1 MSFVTTAKRTWLV
14 ALLLAATAAWIA
26 TAWIAAAQNRLAVD
40 DAVLRSAPG
49 EEWLTYGRDYAGTH
63 HSPLTQITSEN
74 VGKLG
79 LAWSYD
85 TKAFAGQLEGT
96 PLVSNGTLYATLTW
110 SMVIAVDART
120 GEEKWRWDP
129 EIPHPRFVTDEN
141 GVRYRRGPSL
151 CCGPVNRGVA
161 LYKGKVYVGT
171 LDGRLVAL
179 NADTGEV
186 VWTVQVTS
194 KEDDYSITG
203 APRIIKGKVITGNSG
218 SEFGV
223 RGFVTAYDAET
234 GKQEWRTFIVPGDPT
249 LPFESK
255 ALETA
260 AKTWNG
266 AWWKYGGGGTAWD
279 GMAYDAELDLL
290 YIGTGNGS
298 PWNRDIRSPGGGDNL
313 YLCSILAVR
322 PDTGEYVWHYQ
333 TTPADNW
340 DYASVQPLVLTDLT
354 IDGRRRKVI
363 MQAPKNGFFY
373 VVDRETG
380 EFISAEAFAKV
391 NWATGIDPKTGRPVE
406 TPEAS
411 YDEEGAMLSPGSD
424 GAHNWHS
431 MAWNP
436 DAGLAYLAAQDTSS
450 LYARDPDFT
459 HQIGRMNLGR
469 ARRRPT
475 PAPGAAAPPP
485 TPRRRGPSV
494 VGMGGQQEGAFLAA
508 WDPIAQK
515 ARWRI
520 DFEQPGVTGGTLSTA
535 SNLLFHGANDGRF
548 VAYTADTGKK
558 LWEVELAPGFANPIT
573 YMLDGK
579 QYVTVLTGRGG
590 EFQAPGRVYTFS
602 VEANKLIPPMD
613 PAPTPQELTEISET
627 VEAEFAQA
635 GLPEG
640 EGREL
645 LRQLCVS
652 CHPASAFTKH
662 RMPAE
667 AWRLVVQDMVN
678 RGMPGSEEQRR
689 VVVEY
694 LARNLGPEA
703 AGR

>member
-1 MSFVTTAKRTWLV
+1 
-14 ALLLAATAAWIA
+14 
-26 TAWIAAAQNRLAVD
+26 
-40 DAVLRSAPG
+40 
-49 EEWLTYGRDYAGTH
+49 
-63 HSPLTQITSEN
+63 
-74 VGKLG
+74 
-79 LAWSYD
+79 
-85 TKAFAGQLEGT
+85 
-96 PLVSNGTLYATLTW
+96 
-110 SMVIAVDART
+110 
-120 GEEKWRWDP
+120 
-129 EIPHPRFVTDEN
+129 
-141 GVRYRRGPSL
+141 
-151 CCGPVNRGVA
+151 
-161 LYKGKVYVGT
+161 
-171 LDGRLVAL
+171 
-179 NADTGEV
+179 
-186 VWTVQVTS
+186 
-194 KEDDYSITG
+194 
-203 APRIIKGKVITGNSG
+203 
-218 SEFGV
+218 
-223 RGFVTAYDAET
+223 
-234 GKQEWRTFIVPGDPT
+234 
-249 LPFESK
+249 
-255 ALETA
+255 
-260 AKTWNG
+260 
-266 AWWKYGGGGTAWD
+266 
-279 GMAYDAELDLL
+279 
-290 YIGTGNGS
+290 
-298 PWNRDIRSPGGGDNL
+298 
-313 YLCSILAVR
+313 
-322 PDTGEYVWHYQ
+322 
-333 TTPADNW
+333 
-340 DYASVQPLVLTDLT
+340 
-354 IDGRRRKVI
+354 
-363 MQAPKNGFFY
+363 
-373 VVDRETG
+373 
-380 EFISAEAFAKV
+380 
-391 NWATGIDPKTGRPVE
+391 
-406 TPEAS
+406 
-411 YDEEGAMLSPGSD
+411 
-424 GAHNWHS
+424 
-431 MAWNP
+431 
-436 DAGLAYLAAQDTSS
+436 
-450 LYARDPDFT
+450 
-459 HQIGRMNLGR
+459 
-469 ARRRPT
+469 
-475 PAPGAAAPPP
+475 
-485 TPRRRGPSV
+485 
-494 VGMGGQQEGAFLAA
+494 MGGQQEGAFLAA